1 MHGNLER
8 SAAQGGRHRLCLP
21 WQGVESTIA
30 GLYSTRVQMMFAGS
44 MVALVTPMTMDGSI
58 DFKSLED
65 LIEFHVGEGTDALV
79 VAGTTG
85 ELASLETGEL
95 KKLLSEAIRIA
106 RGRVPVIAGS
116 GHAATSKALI
126 LTRLVGELGAD
137 AALVMAPPYVKP
149 TQEGLE
155 KHYLHIADGAEVPI
169 ILYNVPSRTA
179 CDMLPATVARLSA
192 HPGIVGIKE
201 ATGDV
206 DRVAQILASADD
218 GFEVYSG
225 DDITA
230 AEAMLAGAIGVISVT
245 ANVAPALMHEM
256 CDAALAGDASHA
268 AGLNAKLAALH
279 QALFLEANPIPVKW
293 ALADLGH
300 IPPGIRL
307 PLTPFSEHH
316 HLALREALREA
327 RVI

>member
-1 MHGNLER
+1 MHRNLER
-8 SAAQGGRHRLCLP
+8 SGAQGGGHPVCLP
-21 WQGVESTIA
+21 WVGVESTIA
-30 GLYSTRVQMMFAGS
+30 DLYTMRVQTMFAGS
-44 MVALVTPMTMDGSI
+44 MVALVTPMTVDGAI

-65 LIEFHVGEGTDALV
+65 LIEFHIGEGTDALV

-85 ELASLETGEL
+85 ESACLDTGEL
-95 KKLLSEAIRIA
+95 KKLLSEAIRIV
-106 RGRVPVIAGS
+106 RGRVPVIGGS
-116 GHAATSKALI
+116 GHASSSKALI

-155 KHYLHIADGAEVPI
+155 AHYLHIANGADVPL

-179 CDMLPATVARLSA
+179 CDMLPATVARLST

-206 DRVAQILASADD
+206 NRVTQILESADD

-230 AEAMLAGAIGVISVT
+230 ANAMLAGARGTISVT

-256 CDAALAGDASHA
+256 CDAAIAGDAKHA
-268 AGLNAKLAALH
+268 AEINSRLAALH

-293 ALADLGH
+293 ALAEMGH
-300 IPPGIRL
+300 ISPGIRL
-307 PLTPFSEHH
+307 PLTSFSEVH
-316 HLALREALREA
+316 HLAMREAMREA